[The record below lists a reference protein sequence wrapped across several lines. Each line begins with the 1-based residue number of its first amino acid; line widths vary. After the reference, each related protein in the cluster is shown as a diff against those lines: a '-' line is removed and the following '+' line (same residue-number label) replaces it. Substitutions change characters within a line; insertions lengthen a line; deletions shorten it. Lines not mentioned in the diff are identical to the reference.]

1 MTLTPPPS
9 RIANRMNSQDIKKI
23 YIIAICG
30 TGMASL
36 AGLLKESGHQVT
48 GSDANIYPP
57 MSTLLADLKIPVK
70 PGFKRENITND
81 IDLVIVGNA
90 VSKSNEE
97 VQAVLDAGIPY
108 TSFPEALARFFLEGR
123 KSLVVTG
130 THGKT
135 TTTALL
141 SWVLHACGKNPGFMV
156 GGWLNNFDRNYRV
169 PIGDYFV
176 TEGDEYDT
184 AFFDKGPKF
193 LHYRPL
199 AAILTGI
206 EFDHAD
212 IYDDLDH
219 FKSAFRK
226 FVEIIDPGGF
236 LLVNSA
242 DDNSKD
248 ILNHASCPVE
258 TYGLTP
264 SADWSGGAYRFEAG
278 VGCFTLSHKGQQVGT
293 IKLPMIGRHNVENT
307 IAVAAVAIRLGIP
320 ADDVCQSF
328 SSFKGIKRRQEV
340 VGEKNGVTVL
350 DDFAHHPTA
359 IGLTIEGVKEAY
371 PEGRVFAVFEPRSAT
386 SRRNVF
392 QEIFPPSFSE
402 ADETIIAKPYSQD
415 NIPPEER
422 LDPERL
428 VKDITRSG
436 GKGHYIPEV
445 EDIVEHIGKNSR
457 AGDVVLVMSSG
468 GFSGIHKKLLERL

>member
-1 MTLTPPPS
+1 
-9 RIANRMNSQDIKKI
+9 MNPQDIKKI

-36 AGLLKESGHQVT
+36 AGLLKESGFDVS
-48 GSDANIYPP
+48 GSDTNIYPP
-57 MSTLLADLKIPVK
+57 MSTLLADLDIPVK
-70 PGFKRENITND
+70 PGFKRENIAKD
-81 IDLVIVGNA
+81 IDLVIIGNA

-97 VQAVLDAGIPY
+97 VQAVLDLKIPY
-108 TSFPEALARFFLEGR
+108 TSFPSALARFFLEGR

-141 SWVLHACGKNPGFMV
+141 SWVLHASGKKPGFMV
-156 GGWLNNFDRNYRV
+156 GGWLKNFDRNYRV
-169 PIGDYFV
+169 PESDYFV

-226 FVEIIDPGGF
+226 FVKIIDPNGF

-242 DDNSKD
+242 DTNSKD
-248 ILNHASCPVE
+248 ILNDASCPVE
-258 TYGLTP
+258 TYGLTEP
-264 SADWSGGAYRFEAG
+264 ADWHAGDYRFESG
-278 VGCFTLSHKGQQVGT
+278 VGCFTLNHKGLEVGT
-293 IKLPMIGRHNVENT
+293 IRLPMIGRHNVENAV
-307 IAVAAVAIRLGIP
+307 AVAAVAIKLGVP
-320 ADDVCQSF
+320 AEEVCRSF
-328 SSFKGIKRRQEV
+328 TTFKGIKRRQEV
-340 VGEKNGVTVL
+340 VGEKNGVVVL

-371 PEGRVFAVFEPRSAT
+371 PEGRVWAVFEPRSAT

-392 QEIFPPSFSE
+392 QEIFPPSF
-402 ADETIIAKPYSQD
+402 AGAHETIIARPYSQD

-428 VKDITRSG
+428 VQDIERSG
-436 GKGHYIPEV
+436 GKGRYIPDV
-445 EDIVEHIGKNSR
+445 EDIVETIAKDSR

-468 GFSGIHKKLLERL
+468 GFSGIHQKLLESL

>member
-1 MTLTPPPS
+1 
-9 RIANRMNSQDIKKI
+9 MNPQNIKKI

-36 AGLLKESGHQVT
+36 AGLLKESGFDVT
-48 GSDANIYPP
+48 GSDTNIYPP

-70 PGFKRENITND
+70 PGFKRENITQD
-81 IDLVIVGNA
+81 IDLIIVGNA

-97 VQAVLDAGIPY
+97 VQAVLDMGIPY
-108 TSFPEALARFFLEGR
+108 TSFPSALARFFLEGR

-141 SWVLHACGKNPGFMV
+141 SWVLHATGKNPGFMV
-156 GGWLNNFDRNYRV
+156 GGWLKNFDRNYRV
-169 PIGDYFV
+169 PESDYFV

-226 FVEIIDPGGF
+226 FVKIIDPEGF
-236 LLVNSA
+236 LLVNSE
-242 DDNSKD
+242 DDNIKD
-248 ILNHASCPVE
+248 ILSHASCPVE
-258 TYGLTP
+258 TYGLTE
-264 SADWSGGAYRFEAG
+264 SADWYAGGYRFESG
-278 VGCFTLSHKGQQVGT
+278 EGCFTLNHNSREVGT
-293 IKLPMIGRHNVENT
+293 IRLPMIGLHNVENT
-307 IAVAAVAIRLGIP
+307 IAVAAVAIKLGVP
-320 ADDVCQSF
+320 ADEVCRSF
-328 SSFKGIKRRQEV
+328 STFKGIKRRQEV
-340 VGEKNGVTVL
+340 VGEKNGVVVL

-359 IGLTIEGVKEAY
+359 IGLTIQGVKEAY
-371 PEGRVFAVFEPRSAT
+371 PEGRVWAVFEPRSAT

-392 QEIFPPSFSE
+392 QTIFPPSFAE
-402 ADETIIAKPYSQD
+402 AHETIIAHPYSQD
-415 NIPPEER
+415 KIPPEER
-422 LDPERL
+422 LDPLRL
-428 VKDITRSG
+428 VKDIERAG

-445 EDIVEHIGKNSR
+445 EDIVETIAENSR
-457 AGDVVLVMSSG
+457 KGDVVLIMSSG
-468 GFSGIHKKLLERL
+468 GFSGIHQKLLDRL

>member
-1 MTLTPPPS
+1 MTLGCHPS
-9 RIANRMNSQDIKKI
+9 KIANRMNPQDIKKI

-36 AGLLKESGHQVT
+36 AGLLKESGHKVT

-57 MSTLLADLKIPVK
+57 MSTLLAELDIPVK
-70 PGFKRENITND
+70 PGFKRENITQD
-81 IDLVIVGNA
+81 IDLVIIGNA

-97 VQAVLDAGIPY
+97 VQAVLDSGIPY
-108 TSFPEALARFFLEGR
+108 TSFPEALARFFLNGR

-141 SWVLHACGKNPGFMV
+141 SWALHACGKNPGFMV
-156 GGWLNNFDRNYRV
+156 GGWLKNFDRNYR
-169 PIGDYFV
+169 ISEGDYFV

-219 FKSAFRK
+219 FKSSFRK
-226 FVEIIDPGGF
+226 FVEIIDPEGF

-242 DDNSKD
+242 DDNIKD
-248 ILNHASCPVE
+248 ILSHASCPVE
-258 TYGLTP
+258 TYGLTA
-264 SADWSGGAYRFEAG
+264 SADWRGDAYRFESG
-278 VGCFTLSHKGQQVGT
+278 MGCFTLSHKGREVGA
-293 IKLPMIGRHNVENT
+293 IRLPMIGRHNVENT
-307 IAVAAVAIRLGIP
+307 VAVAALAIRLGLP
-320 ADDVCQSF
+320 ADEVCRSF
-328 SSFKGIKRRQEV
+328 STFKGIKRRQEV
-340 VGEKNGVTVL
+340 VGEKNGVVVI

-359 IGLTIEGVKEAY
+359 IGLTLEGVKEAY
-371 PEGRVFAVFEPRSAT
+371 PEGRVWAVFEPRSAT
-386 SRRNVF
+386 SRRKVF
-392 QEIFPPSFSE
+392 QEIFPPSFAA
-402 ADETIIAKPYSQD
+402 ADEVIIARPYSQEK
-415 NIPPEER
+415 IPPEER
-422 LDPERL
+422 LNPEQL
-428 VKDITRSG
+428 VKDIERSG
-436 GKGHYIPEV
+436 GKGHYIPDI
-445 EDIVEHIGKNSR
+445 EDIIEYIAENIR
-457 AGDVVLVMSSG
+457 AKDVVLVMSSG
-468 GFSGIHKKLLERL
+468 GFSGIHQKLLDSL

>member
-1 MTLTPPPS
+1 
-9 RIANRMNSQDIKKI
+9 MNSQNIKKI

-36 AGLLKESGHQVT
+36 AGLLKESGFDVT
-48 GSDANIYPP
+48 GSDTNIYPP
-57 MSTLLADLKIPVK
+57 MSTLLADLEIPVK
-70 PGFKRENITND
+70 PGFKRENISND

-90 VSKSNEE
+90 VSKTNEE
-97 VQAVLDAGIPY
+97 VQAVLDLGIAY
-108 TSFPEALARFFLEGR
+108 TSFPSALARFFLEDR

-141 SWVLHACGKNPGFMV
+141 SWVLHACGKKPGFMV
-156 GGWLNNFDRNYRV
+156 GGWLKNFDRNYRV
-169 PIGDYFV
+169 PESDFFV

-226 FVEIIDPGGF
+226 FVKIIDPNGF
-236 LLVNSA
+236 LLVNSL
-242 DDNSKD
+242 DENIKD
-248 ILNHASCPVE
+248 ILADAACPVE
-258 TYGLTP
+258 TYGLDE
-264 SADWSGGAYRFEAG
+264 SADWHAKGYRYEAG
-278 VGCFTLSHKGQQVGT
+278 VGCFTLNHKGLDVGT

-307 IAVAAVAIRLGIP
+307 LAVAAVAIKLGVP
-320 ADDVCQSF
+320 ADEVCRSF
-328 SSFKGIKRRQEV
+328 ATFKGIKRRQEV
-340 VGEKNGVTVL
+340 VGEKSGVTVL

-359 IGLTIEGVKEAY
+359 IGLTIDGVKEAY
-371 PEGRVFAVFEPRSAT
+371 PEGRVWAVFEPRSAT
-386 SRRNVF
+386 SRRKVF
-392 QEIFPPSFSE
+392 QEIFPRSFAE
-402 ADETIIAKPYSQD
+402 ADATIIARPYSQEK
-415 NIPPEER
+415 IPPDER

-428 VKDITRSG
+428 VQDIERAG

-445 EDIVEHIGKNSR
+445 ADIVKYLADNCR
-457 AGDVVLVMSSG
+457 ANDVVLVMSSG
-468 GFSGIHKKLLERL
+468 GFSGIHQKLLARL